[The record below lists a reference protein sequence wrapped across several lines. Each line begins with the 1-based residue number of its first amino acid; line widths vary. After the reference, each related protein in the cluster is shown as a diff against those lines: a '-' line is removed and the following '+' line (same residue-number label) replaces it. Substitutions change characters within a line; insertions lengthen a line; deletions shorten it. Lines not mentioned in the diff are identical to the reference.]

1 MPEEIITTEQ
11 TETSSVSSILNYRA
25 ITKEAIYP
33 TRSMGMGKIL
43 IEIVDVYLLTNRIIL
58 RDWVII
64 YDENNNIIH
73 KEIIN
78 DNYVKTYTDEILSQM
93 FISANVDFSDMTL
106 IYRKLKEVADIA
118 SLLINQV
125 DSPYGLAPNSFE
137 KFVGTL

>member
-11 TETSSVSSILNYRA
+11 TETSSVSSILNYGA

-78 DNYVKTYTDEILSQM
+78 DNYVKTYTDEKFSQM
-93 FISANVDFSDMTL
+93 FIAANVDFSDMTL
-106 IYRKLKEVADIA
+106 IYRKLKEVVDIA
-118 SLLINQV
+118 SLLINQI
-125 DSPYGLAPNSFE
+125 DPPYGLAPNSFE
-137 KFVGTL
+137 KFVGTF

>member
-1 MPEEIITTEQ
+1 MAEEIITTEQ
-11 TETSSVSSILNYRA
+11 TETTSVSSILNYRA

-78 DNYVKTYTDEILSQM
+78 DNYVKTYTDEKFSQM

-106 IYRKLKEVADIA
+106 IYRKLKEVADIT

-125 DSPYGLAPNSFE
+125 DPPYGLAPNSFE

>member
-25 ITKEAIYP
+25 ITKEAIYH

-78 DNYVKTYTDEILSQM
+78 DNYVKTYTDEKFSQM
-93 FISANVDFSDMTL
+93 FIAANVDFSDMTL
-106 IYRKLKEVADIA
+106 IYRKLKEVVDIA

>member
-64 YDENNNIIH
+64 YDDNNNIIY

-106 IYRKLKEVADIA
+106 IYRKLKEVADIT

-125 DSPYGLAPNSFE
+125 DPPYGLAPNSFE

>member
-33 TRSMGMGKIL
+33 TRNMGMGKIM
-43 IEIVDVYLLTNRIIL
+43 IEIVDIYLLTNRIIL

-64 YDENNNIIH
+64 YDDNNNIIH

-78 DNYVKTYTDEILSQM
+78 DNYVKTYTDEKLSQM
-93 FISANVDFSDMTL
+93 FISANVDFCDMTL

-125 DSPYGLAPNSFE
+125 DPPYGLAPNSFE

>member
-78 DNYVKTYTDEILSQM
+78 DNYVKTYTDEKFSQM

-106 IYRKLKEVADIA
+106 IYRKLKEVADIT

-125 DSPYGLAPNSFE
+125 DPPYGLAPNSFE

>member
-125 DSPYGLAPNSFE
+125 DPPYGLAPNSFE

>member
-33 TRSMGMGKIL
+33 TRNMGMGKIM

-78 DNYVKTYTDEILSQM
+78 DNYVKTYTVEYWQPLKRLEIL
-93 FISANVDFSDMTL
+93 
-106 IYRKLKEVADIA
+106 
-118 SLLINQV
+118 
-125 DSPYGLAPNSFE
+125 
-137 KFVGTL
+137 

>member
-33 TRSMGMGKIL
+33 TRNMGMGKIM
-43 IEIVDVYLLTNRIIL
+43 IEIVDIYLLTNRIIL

-78 DNYVKTYTDEILSQM
+78 DNYVKTYTDEKFSQM

-125 DSPYGLAPNSFE
+125 DPPYGLAPNSFE

>member
-1 MPEEIITTEQ
+1 MAEEIITTEQ

-125 DSPYGLAPNSFE
+125 DPPYGLAPNSFE

>member
-33 TRSMGMGKIL
+33 TRNMGMGKIR

-78 DNYVKTYTDEILSQM
+78 DNYVKTYTDENFSQM

-106 IYRKLKEVADIA
+106 IYRKLKEVVDIA

-125 DSPYGLAPNSFE
+125 DPPYGLAPNSFE

>member
-1 MPEEIITTEQ
+1 MPEEIIATEQ

-25 ITKEAIYP
+25 ITKESIYP

-43 IEIVDVYLLTNRIIL
+43 IEIIDVYLLTNRIIL
-58 RDWVII
+58 RDWVVI
-64 YDENNNIIH
+64 YDDNNNIIH

-78 DNYVKTYTDEILSQM
+78 DNYVKTYTDEKFSQM
-93 FISANVDFSDMTL
+93 FMAANVDFSDMTL
-106 IYRKLKEVADIA
+106 IYRKLKEVVDIA

>member
-1 MPEEIITTEQ
+1 MTEEIITTEQ
-11 TETSSVSSILNYRA
+11 TETTSVSSILNYRA

-33 TRSMGMGKIL
+33 TRSMGMSKIL

-64 YDENNNIIH
+64 YDDNNNIIYE
-73 KEIIN
+73 EIIN
-78 DNYVKTYTDEILSQM
+78 DNYVKTYTDEKFSQM

-125 DSPYGLAPNSFE
+125 DPPYGLAPNSFE
-137 KFVGTL
+137 KFVETL

>member
-1 MPEEIITTEQ
+1 MAEEIITTEQ

-64 YDENNNIIH
+64 YDNNNNIIH

-78 DNYVKTYTDEILSQM
+78 DNYVKTYTDEKLSQM
-93 FISANVDFSDMTL
+93 FISANVDFSDMTI

-125 DSPYGLAPNSFE
+125 DPPYGLAPNSFE

>member
-33 TRSMGMGKIL
+33 TRNMGMGKIM
-43 IEIVDVYLLTNRIIL
+43 IEIVDIYLLTNRIIL

-78 DNYVKTYTDEILSQM
+78 DNYVKTYTDEKFSQM

-106 IYRKLKEVADIA
+106 IYRKLKEVADIT

-125 DSPYGLAPNSFE
+125 DPPYGLAPNSFE

>member
-33 TRSMGMGKIL
+33 TRNMGMGKIM
-43 IEIVDVYLLTNRIIL
+43 IEIVDIYLLTNRIIL
-58 RDWVII
+58 RDCVII

-78 DNYVKTYTDEILSQM
+78 DNYVKTYTDEKFSQM

-125 DSPYGLAPNSFE
+125 DPPYGLAPNSFE

>member
-78 DNYVKTYTDEILSQM
+78 DNYVKTYTDEKFSQM

-125 DSPYGLAPNSFE
+125 DPPYGLAPNSFE

>member
-25 ITKEAIYP
+25 ITKEFIYP

-64 YDENNNIIH
+64 YDDNNNIIY

-78 DNYVKTYTDEILSQM
+78 DNYVKTYTDEQFSQM

-106 IYRKLKEVADIA
+106 IYRKLKEVLDIT

-125 DSPYGLAPNSFE
+125 DPPYGLALNSFE

>member
-33 TRSMGMGKIL
+33 TRNMGMGKIL

-78 DNYVKTYTDEILSQM
+78 DNYVKTYTDEQFSQM
-93 FISANVDFSDMTL
+93 FISANVNFSDMTL
-106 IYRKLKEVADIA
+106 IYRKLKEVADIT

-125 DSPYGLAPNSFE
+125 DPPYGLAPNSFE

>member
-1 MPEEIITTEQ
+1 MAEEIITTEQ

-64 YDENNNIIH
+64 YDNNNNIIH

-78 DNYVKTYTDEILSQM
+78 DNYVKTYTDEKFSQM

-125 DSPYGLAPNSFE
+125 DPPYGLAPNSFE
-137 KFVGTL
+137 KFMGTL

>member
-33 TRSMGMGKIL
+33 TRNMGMGKIM

-64 YDENNNIIH
+64 YDDNNNIIY

-78 DNYVKTYTDEILSQM
+78 DNYVKTYTDEKFSQM

-106 IYRKLKEVADIA
+106 IYRKLKEVIDIA

-125 DSPYGLAPNSFE
+125 DPPYGLALNSFE